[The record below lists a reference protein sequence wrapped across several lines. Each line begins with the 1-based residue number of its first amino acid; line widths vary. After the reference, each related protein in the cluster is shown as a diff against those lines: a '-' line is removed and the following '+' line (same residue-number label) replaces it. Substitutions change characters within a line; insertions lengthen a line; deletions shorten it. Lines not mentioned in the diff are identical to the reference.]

1 LARREPLVV
10 EDIQED
16 ARFERQAGRYETG
29 SFAVAPLAVGARAI
43 GVLCA
48 ADPVVSESFR
58 AEDLSLL
65 RILGAQISQ
74 LIEGVGPASQPDLGT
89 GLVLHA
95 EGTDPRAARVVREVC
110 DAVTAEVEPERVL
123 AAALKPV
130 ADGLHAAPV
139 SIYLTNQMGELV
151 LEAEMDGGLRGDR
164 ERLPPGGIAGA
175 VMAGGPPV
183 ASGDPTGDP
192 RFVRE
197 VDTPADG
204 IAGPLICA
212 PLRFRGKPLG
222 VLRVF
227 PGDACDAIPELAE
240 VASAALSVAV
250 RNVLLYRSLV
260 ETIDEVANARREA
273 ARLAPSERTD

>member
-1 LARREPLVV
+1 MPEATRPVRS
-10 EDIQED
+10 
-16 ARFERQAGRYETG
+16 RW
-29 SFAVAPLAVGARAI
+29 APLAVGARAI

-48 ADPVVSESFR
+48 ADPVGSDAFR

-74 LIEGVGPASQPDLGT
+74 LVEGVGPASQPDLGT
-89 GLVLHA
+89 GLVLRS
-95 EGTDPRAARVVREVC
+95 EGGDPRAARIAREVC
-110 DAVTAEVEPERVL
+110 DAVTAEVEPDRVL

-130 ADGLHAAPV
+130 AEGLHAAPV
-139 SIYLTNQMGELV
+139 SIYLLDAAGVLV
-151 LEAEMDGGLRGDR
+151 LEAEIDGGLRGDR
-164 ERLPPGGIAGA
+164 ERLAPGGIAGA

-192 RFVRE
+192 RFLRE

-204 IAGPLICA
+204 IPGPLICA

-222 VLRVF
+222 VVRAF
-227 PGDACDAIPELAE
+227 PGDAADAVPELAE

-260 ETIDEVANARREA
+260 ATIDEVAEARREA
-273 ARLAPSERTD
+273 ARSGRD